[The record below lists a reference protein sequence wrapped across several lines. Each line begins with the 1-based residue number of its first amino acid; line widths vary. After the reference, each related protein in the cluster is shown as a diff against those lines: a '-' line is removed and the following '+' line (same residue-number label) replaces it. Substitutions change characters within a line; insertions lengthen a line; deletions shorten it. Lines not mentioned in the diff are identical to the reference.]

1 MCSSDLFP
9 SHDSGVR
16 APHVGKTFDDVFYNN
31 VVSEVPMNVALFPLE
46 NLDKMREDILAHTK
60 NSNVFLI
67 GQNSIAPYGNSLKRF
82 SNNKSRSYYSQQG
95 LALKTYQSDIFN
107 NWLNKEWI
115 EGNNGINDITA
126 VSTVGD
132 EFTLDALNLAN
143 KVYNMLNRIA
153 VSGGCIS

>member
-1 MCSSDLFP
+1 MQILILFILIFEDINIDFIGDNIIFKCSRVKASFLNIQ
-9 SHDSGVR
+9 
-16 APHVGKTFDDVFYNN
+16 FDKVFYNG

-60 NSNVFLI
+60 NSNVFFI

-82 SNNKSRSYYSQQG
+82 SNNKSRSFYSQQG

-115 EGNNGINDITA
+115 
-126 VSTVGD
+126 S
-132 EFTLDALNLAN
+132 
-143 KVYNMLNRIA
+143 
-153 VSGGCIS
+153 